1 MLSRGSVPRHF
12 ILGMADV
19 QESGGLTE
27 ALATLREALLADPY
41 FRGVPSMRPS
51 KRKTALQFHAK
62 DDLAEVRRD
71 VFELLLKHE
80 IKFSAVVMRMQSV
93 LEYVRQRNRHDHS
106 YRYHPNELYDHAA
119 KRLFKERL
127 HKDDQYLIRFARR
140 GQRNR
145 TRTLAE
151 ALEATR
157 ARFCKEQGITTT
169 SAITVKCVNAHDEGG
184 CQAADYFLWALQRL
198 YARGEDRYLR
208 LLWPMVSLVHDV
220 DDTREK
226 AYGVYYTQNR
236 PLTADAL
243 DGIELKWPRI

>member
-1 MLSRGSVPRHF
+1 MLLRGSVSRNF
-12 ILGMADV
+12 ILGLADV
-19 QESGGLTE
+19 QDSGALTE
-27 ALATLREALLADPY
+27 ALAELRETLLANPY
-41 FRGVPSMRPS
+41 FRGVPSMLPS
-51 KRKTALQFHAK
+51 GRKMALQFHAK
-62 DDLAEVRRD
+62 DDLAEVRRE
-71 VFELLLKHE
+71 VFGLLMMHE

-93 LEYVRQRNRHDHS
+93 LEYVRRQNRHYPS

-119 KRLFKERL
+119 KRLFKQRL
-127 HKDDQYLIRFARR
+127 HKDDRYLIHFASR
-140 GQRNR
+140 GKRDR

-151 ALEATR
+151 ALEAAR
-157 ARFCKEQGITTT
+157 ARFCEEQGITTA
-169 SAITVKCVNAHDEGG
+169 SAIAVKCVNAHDEGG

-226 AYGVYYTQNR
+226 AYGVYYKQNR

-243 DGIELKWPRI
+243 DGIEL